1 MPELTTTF
9 QRANVT
15 SSDSNDLTERQ
26 QRVYEVIREKI
37 NTRGYGPTVR
47 EIGEILNISS
57 PNGVMCHLRALER
70 KGKISRAANKSRAIE
85 LTEKSH
91 RLGGNVMLPVHG
103 STSATKCTFVSE
115 ETETLNVGDL
125 FAGTDRFALRVKRRC
140 SQGRSNCE
148 RGFRGCAKAIN
159 REEWSAYRC

>member
-1 MPELTTTF
+1 MSTT
-9 QRANVT
+9 
-15 SSDSNDLTERQ
+15 DSNELTERQ

-37 NTRGYGPTVR
+37 NSRGYGPTVR

-91 RLGGNVMLPVHG
+91 R
-103 STSATKCTFVSE
+103 SAAT
-115 ETETLNVGDL
+115 
-125 FAGTDRFALRVKRRC
+125 
-140 SQGRSNCE
+140 
-148 RGFRGCAKAIN
+148 
-159 REEWSAYRC
+159 